1 MTQEVKYSGVNT
13 ATAHRDTPDGAL
25 ELSLDL
31 INETGSLH
39 SVLPP
44 AELFQIPAG
53 FTLLCVHHVQQG
65 DNYIF
70 TRRSFGGTIVLP
82 GGGSGGGIDLPD
94 VPGRDPSLESN
105 IVFRYATASAIDA
118 VEGSAKPT
126 FASRTANLAAIL
138 AGSSSLICSVSA
150 DRIVAHTITGNVIT
164 FATPSE
170 MSHLYW
176 ADRSYRLL
184 PQAPPMIPLEFAL
197 GKGSDDKNL
206 TEVKPTAV
214 AYRTYDPVI
223 TTEDRTVWSDT
234 GNDTRRAL
242 QGGEVLFVAETNPN
256 EENCP
261 FTTGGRRSIA
271 NAYFGVYNSFRN
283 GQMDLSRFI
292 EPFFICYALRLYD
305 GSHTQISA
313 PVLMVPP
320 APLPYQFRTHGGE
333 GGMEGSCRAAFNT
346 WGMFSYNL
354 LARKGSGATAAL
366 MDALDQWG
374 DLVLGVDIF
383 ISAPIYRLDY
393 NKLPQADWPWSTKD
407 CEARFFPN
415 EKFAEEIKSCHTFY
429 RLRTLTVKDL
439 KAMFT
444 RSDAEYR
451 YNQIVGDPIQVSP
464 DLLVTREE
472 LKESMAGNDPV
483 VPAVEWTYNS
493 RLTLGDLIRSRRNL
507 TGLTSMFYQ
516 GHRAIHEGYDY
527 IGKKSAYVEVFCKDS
542 EGWYMRRSSP
552 VIMSAWDSP
561 VPFIFVP
568 DPNARFG
575 RVHVPATGWLVEDY
589 IQILPDATSP
599 SGGSGG
605 SGGSD
610 GSNES
615 QNSQP
620 PQSSQ
625 ISQSSQSDDYTH
637 PIWVIPEE
645 PTTPVVADEIT
656 PVDGGEPGTTFQP
669 PQHASTEHT
678 YWVEFTRH
686 EYLHGAYHLS
696 GEPLHTYPLGK
707 TSSSESTDKAS
718 SYASCGYRRFA
729 LALKP
734 ASWDDVKT
742 PPATLTSELKSLFI
756 SMAESPSVA
765 ERRSPS
771 EVVCSEIN
779 NPFVLS
785 AANYTTVGSG
795 RVLAFSSA
803 AKALSQGQFGQ
814 FPVYA
819 FTDEGVWALESNSS
833 GAFVARQPITR
844 DIVVNPSGI
853 VQIDTSVLFPAERGI
868 MQLSGSEAQC
878 ISDALANDHPF
889 NPFSLPQFDRLHTM
903 LGHGSDSCIP
913 QSAFSGF
920 LRSCNMIYDYP
931 HQRIYAYR
939 VGEDHAYVLSL
950 KSAQWSVARGSI
962 LYDVNSYPQAL
973 AVNAD
978 RILLDYSQ
986 QQEVLVNG
994 MLLTRPLSLG
1004 DPNVYKTVRA
1014 VLQRGDFPDGA
1025 VKCALYGSRDLR
1037 HWHLVAS
1044 SVNARI
1050 RNISG
1055 TPYKFFRLAVLTA
1068 FAPEDSLSGAS
1079 FDLSPR
1085 LTNYLR

>member
-1 MTQEVKYSGVNT
+1 MIQEIKYTGVST
-13 ATAHRDTPDGAL
+13 APSEREAPDGAL
-25 ELSLDL
+25 ALSLDL

-39 SVLPP
+39 SILPP
-44 AELFQIPAG
+44 DRLLQIPEG

-70 TRRSFGGTIVLP
+70 THLDWRRVPVGD
-82 GGGSGGGIDLPD
+82 GSIYEIDYEHRT
-94 VPGRDPSLESN
+94 VE
-105 IVFRYATASAIDA
+105 FRYASASAIDA
-118 VEGSAKPT
+118 VETGQPT
-126 FASRTANLAAIL
+126 FDSRTANLAAIL
-138 AGSSSLICSVSA
+138 ADTSSRICSVDA
-150 DRIVAHTITGNVIT
+150 DRIVAHTITGNVVT
-164 FATPSE
+164 FATGSE

-176 ADRSYRLL
+176 VDQSYRLL

-234 GNDTRRAL
+234 GNNTRRAER
-242 QGGEVLFVAETNPN
+242 GGEVLFVAETNPN
-256 EENCP
+256 EPSCP

-271 NAYFGVYNSFRN
+271 NAYFGVYNAFRN
-283 GQMDLSRFI
+283 EQMNLSRFI

-305 GSHTQISA
+305 GSHVQVSA

-333 GGMEGSCRAAFNT
+333 GGMDGSCRAAFNT

-354 LARKGSGATAAL
+354 LARKGSGATASI

-374 DLVLGVDIF
+374 DLVLGIDIF

-393 NKLPQADWPWSTKD
+393 NKLPQADWPWSTTN

-415 EKFAEEIKSCHTFY
+415 EKFADEIKSCHTFY
-429 RLRTLTVKDL
+429 RLRTLSVKDL

-472 LKESMAGNDPV
+472 LKESMVGNDPV

-507 TGLTSMFYQ
+507 AGLTSMFYQ

-527 IGKKSAYVEVFCKDS
+527 IGKKSAYVEVFCKDA
-542 EGWYMRRSSP
+542 EGWYMRRSYP
-552 VIMSAWDSP
+552 VIMSAWDCP

-589 IQILPDATSP
+589 VQIPADATSP

-605 SGGSD
+605 SGGS
-610 GSNES
+610 NESQTS
-615 QNSQP
+615 QNSQDSQSS
-620 PQSSQ
+620 QSSQ
-625 ISQSSQSDDYTH
+625 ISQASLSDDYTH
-637 PIWVIPEE
+637 PVWVIPDK
-645 PTTPVVADEIT
+645 PAATVDKADLTT
-656 PVDGGEPGTTFQP
+656 VDGTDPGTTFQP
-669 PQHASTEHT
+669 PKNASPEHT

-696 GEPLHTYPLGK
+696 GEPLHTYPLAK
-707 TSSSESTDKAS
+707 TSASESTSKVS
-718 SYASCGYRRFA
+718 PYASYGYRRFA

-734 ASWDDVKT
+734 CSWDDVRT
-742 PPATLTSELKSLFI
+742 PPSTLTPELKTLFL
-756 SMAESPSVA
+756 SMATSPSEAV
-765 ERRSPS
+765 RRSPS
-771 EVVCSEIN
+771 EVVCSETN
-779 NPFVLS
+779 NPFVLP

-819 FTDEGVWALESNSS
+819 FTDEGVWALESGSS

-844 DIVVNPSGI
+844 DVVANPSGI

-878 ISDALANDHPF
+878 ISDTLANDWPF
-889 NPFSLPQFDRLHTM
+889 NLFSLPHFDKLHAM
-903 LGHGSDSCIP
+903 LGHGLDSCIP
-913 QSAFSGF
+913 QSAFSNF
-920 LRSCNMIYDYP
+920 LRRCNMIYDYP

-939 VGEDHAYVLSL
+939 VGEDHAYVFSL
-950 KSAQWSVARGSI
+950 RSALWAVARGSI
-962 LYDVNSYPQAL
+962 AYDVNSYPQAL
-973 AVNAD
+973 AVTAD
-978 RILLDYSQ
+978 RVLLDYSRQ
-986 QQEVLVNG
+986 QPAKVKG
-994 MLLTRPLSLG
+994 MLVTRPLGFGES
-1004 DPNVYKTVRA
+1004 DVYKTVRSA
-1014 VLQRGDFPDGA
+1014 LQRGDFPDGA

-1055 TPYKFFRLAVLTA
+1055 TPYKFFRLLIITD
-1068 FAPEDSLSGAS
+1068 FNPEDTLSGAS
-1079 FDLSPR
+1079 LDVAPR
-1085 LTNYLR
+1085 LTNHLR